1 MVWSIGKESSSEG
14 SKGRPRGTA
23 VFRRHSAADQC
34 GEEGISQRRRQQS
47 AVHKQ
52 AAIDGEKG
60 AKFSQGCC
68 VRERDFRQAMYLS
81 TKT

>member
-1 MVWSIGKESSSEG
+1 MKEARGGLGELLYSGG
-14 SKGRPRGTA
+14 S
-23 VFRRHSAADQC
+23 SAADQC

-52 AAIDGEKG
+52 AAIDGEEG